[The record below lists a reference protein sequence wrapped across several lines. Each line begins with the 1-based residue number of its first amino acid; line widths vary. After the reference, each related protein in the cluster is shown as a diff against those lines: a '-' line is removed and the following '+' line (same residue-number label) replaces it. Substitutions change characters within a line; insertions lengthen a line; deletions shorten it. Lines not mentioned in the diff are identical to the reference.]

1 MEKQD
6 LVQICKDCGK
16 EFTIT
21 ASEQEF
27 YESKELAL
35 PKRCADCRKARKMQT
50 QDEAKIQKQEK
61 PTHSMRNLEYPK
73 QFGSH
78 DSHAHQTK
86 SFFSTASI
94 ETNLQ

>member
-1 MEKQD
+1 MSIYTKYIQFLGVNMRKDAEELIERYGKPI
-6 LVQICKDCGK
+6 VKCKDCGK

-50 QDEAKIQKQEK
+50 QDGAKIQNQEK
-61 PTHSMRNLEYPK
+61 PKQSLEEMMRSA
-73 QFGSH
+73 G
-78 DSHAHQTK
+78 
-86 SFFSTASI
+86 I
-94 ETNLQ
+94 C